1 VCVYIYVSADC
12 CDGSDEYSGVVQCS
26 DRCKEE
32 GAEQRNDLI
41 KFIQSQEKVPKPL
54 TLNPEP

>member
-1 VCVYIYVSADC
+1 VSADC
-12 CDGSDEYSGVVQCS
+12 CDGSDEYSGVVQCA

-41 KFIQSQEKVPKPL
+41 KFIQSQEKVLKPE
-54 TLNPEP
+54 TLNPKP